1 MTRNDDR
8 AALMQALEMCR
19 AESPG
24 RAKQIN
30 AKLRDDGWQ
39 STAEFAAAHCQ
50 CEALNLE
57 PWQMPPCRGD
67 SEHHPDPAAKKL
79 LEQMLAAGVSR
90 WHPDPLAAIEEAK
103 RKGAA

>member
-1 MTRNDDR
+1 MTQTDK
-8 AALMQALEMCR
+8 AALTQALEICR

-24 RAKQIN
+24 RAKQIK
-30 AKLRDDGWQ
+30 AKLRDEGWQ

-67 SEHHPDPAAKKL
+67 SEHHPDAAAKKM

-103 RKGAA
+103 QKGAA

>member
-1 MTRNDDR
+1 MTRNDK
-8 AALMQALEMCR
+8 AALTQALEICR
-19 AESPG
+19 AESIG
-24 RAKQIN
+24 RQMQID
-30 AKLRDDGWQ
+30 AKLQDESWEDVAQ
-39 STAEFAAAHCQ
+39 FAAAHCQ

-67 SEHHPDPAAKKL
+67 SEHHPDAAAKKM

-103 RKGAA
+103 QKGAA

>member
-1 MTRNDDR
+1 MTSNDDR
-8 AALMQALEMCR
+8 AALMQALEICR

-24 RAKQIN
+24 REKQIK

-67 SEHHPDPAAKKL
+67 SAHHPDPAAKKL

-90 WHPDPLAAIEEAK
+90 FDPDPLAAIEAA
-103 RKGAA
+103 RKGAT